1 MLVPG
6 VIVVLFAV
14 ACLAQ
19 DPGDRVRATFS
30 QDTRVRTLAG
40 TLVEKSETG
49 LVLKR
54 WQDPGRRT
62 MIPYTRISKLER
74 SIAKGRHWKK
84 GFLYGAVAGV
94 PIGYRLAASYTHTP
108 LGGRETVQLVAG
120 MSITLGLTG
129 MAVGALIPWEKWEVI
144 PVSPVS
150 SVKGLGV
157 RIQL

>member
-1 MLVPG
+1 MLVPS

-14 ACLAQ
+14 PCLAQ

-54 WQDPGRRT
+54 WQDPGSRM

-74 SIAKGRHWKK
+74 SIARGRHWKE

-94 PIGYRLAASYTHTP
+94 PIGCL
-108 LGGRETVQLVAG
+108 LGQDFGARERVQFVLGNIPVW
-120 MSITLGLTG
+120 GLTG
-129 MAVGALIPWEKWEVI
+129 MVIGALIPWEKWEVI
-144 PVSPVS
+144 PVRPVF
-150 SVKGLGV
+150 SVKGPGV
-157 RIQL
+157 RIRL